1 MISNLINVADI
12 PSSARLKYQA
22 ILNSSFSTSFS
33 DFSAF
38 SKTTAREK
46 KSFWGSEITS
56 SKSPNA
62 TYFPDNNSSSSGL
75 LHSMVCFII
84 KSACNAVLFPLLLAP
99 SKTDKS
105 EK

>member
-56 SKSPNA
+56 SKSQLQQVFQTDSVLCA
-62 TYFPDNNSSSSGL
+62 VFPVYSCEELN
-75 LHSMVCFII
+75 F
-84 KSACNAVLFPLLLAP
+84 
-99 SKTDKS
+99 SKECLKIN
-105 EK
+105 